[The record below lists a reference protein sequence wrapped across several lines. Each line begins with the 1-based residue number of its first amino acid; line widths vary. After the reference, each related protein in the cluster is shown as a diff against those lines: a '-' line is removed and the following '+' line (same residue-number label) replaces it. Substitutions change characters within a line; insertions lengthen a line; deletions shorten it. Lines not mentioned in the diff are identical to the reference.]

1 VADPYR
7 LAGVQ
12 DEAGVVQVLSLD
24 YAAGHFLTMDGVTP
38 KTSNDLA
45 SHAAYLVN
53 LSATITVYVR
63 GDGSA
68 AASADAHCWPLFPQQ
83 AWAFPAWH
91 DGRTLSV
98 MGASGAVV
106 QVVPVKS
113 SLRQNG

>member
-1 VADPYR
+1 MADPYR
-7 LAGVQ
+7 VAGVQ
-12 DEAGVVQVLSLD
+12 DEAGVVQVLALD
-24 YAAGHFLTMDGVTP
+24 YAGGHFLTMDGVTP

-45 SHAAYLVN
+45 SHAGYLVN
-53 LSATITVYVR
+53 LSTTITVYVR

-106 QVVPVKS
+106 QVFPVKS
-113 SLRQNG
+113 VQRS

>member
-1 VADPYR
+1 VADSYR
-7 LAGVQ
+7 IAGVQ
-12 DEAGVVQVLSLD
+12 DEAGVAQVLALD
-24 YAAGHFLTMDGVTP
+24 YAGGHFLTMDGVTP

-45 SHAAYLVN
+45 SHAGYLIN
-53 LSATITVYVR
+53 LSTTVTVYVR

-83 AWAFPAWH
+83 SWALPAWH

-106 QVVPVKS
+106 QVFPVKS
-113 SLRQNG
+113 VQRP